1 MNIITY
7 YSFSGNIL
15 KYYSL
20 LVHIIRAAPT
30 QGRKL
35 NCINHRFSVFGPFI
49 FYALFAHH
57 PLSSSLY
64 FQQSASLGKQQ
75 KHPRPQGIKTLN
87 RGLSSGAVFRS
98 THHCPSLP
106 VILPI
111 ACLYCSSE
119 LSSLHVK
126 GVNRLMLPC
135 QQARR
140 SSLKPVQW
148 PWILFNFCSPCL
160 AKIIQLSKIKMI
172 FFFLAQSKT

>member
-1 MNIITY
+1 MY
-7 YSFSGNIL
+7 KPPFLCFRSFH
-15 KYYSL
+15 L
-20 LVHIIRAAPT
+20 LRSFCPP
-30 QGRKL
+30 
-35 NCINHRFSVFGPFI
+35 S
-49 FYALFAHH
+49 
-57 PLSSSLY
+57 LSSSLY

-75 KHPRPQGIKTLN
+75 KHLRPQGMKTLN
-87 RGLSSGAVFRS
+87 QGPSSGQSFRS
-98 THHCPSLP
+98 THRCPSLP
-106 VILPI
+106 VILPV

-135 QQARR
+135 QQALR

-172 FFFLAQSKT
+172 SFFLAQSKT

>member
-1 MNIITY
+1 MY
-7 YSFSGNIL
+7 KPPFLCFWSFH
-15 KYYSL
+15 L
-20 LVHIIRAAPT
+20 LCSFCPP
-30 QGRKL
+30 
-35 NCINHRFSVFGPFI
+35 S
-49 FYALFAHH
+49 
-57 PLSSSLY
+57 LSSSLY
-64 FQQSASLGKQQ
+64 FQQSVSLGKQQ
-75 KHPRPQGIKTLN
+75 KHPRPQGMKTLN
-87 RGLSSGAVFRS
+87 RGPSSGAVFRS

-106 VILPI
+106 VILPV

-135 QQARR
+135 QQALR

-172 FFFLAQSKT
+172 SFFLAQSKT